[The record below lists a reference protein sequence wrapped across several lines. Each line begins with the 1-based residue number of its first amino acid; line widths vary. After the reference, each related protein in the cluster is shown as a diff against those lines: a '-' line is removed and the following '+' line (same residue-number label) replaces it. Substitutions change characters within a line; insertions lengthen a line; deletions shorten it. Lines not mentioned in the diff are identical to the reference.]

1 MIAKNV
7 RYVGP
12 GESALMRNL
21 RGSEGFAKWCAKL
34 FDILRN
40 NNINI
45 IIHDTY
51 PLSEIVMAHK
61 DLEAR
66 KTIGKVLVKPC
77 DSA

>member
-12 GESALMRNL
+12 GESALMRNIG
-21 RGSEGFAKWCAKL
+21 GSEGFVKWCAEL
-34 FDILRN
+34 FDVLIK

-51 PLSEIVMAHK
+51 PLSEIVTAHQ

-66 KTIGKVLVKPC
+66 KTIGKVLVKP
-77 DSA
+77 